1 MVAMPD
7 LRVCCVYCLRVCV
20 RTQQCSHISVST
32 CVYVLHV
39 CICDSV
45 FQALKSV
52 GVAKPSNVTD
62 YLLEY
67 SFLGANY

>member
-1 MVAMPD
+1 
-7 LRVCCVYCLRVCV
+7 VYIVYV
-20 RTQQCSHISVST
+20 YVYAHNSVSHISVSS